1 MNDSYYC
8 INYFIDCN
16 VNLED
21 YIRITEEMVIEN
33 GDLFDEE
40 RKIEEINRFK
50 LIDSNN
56 RGHFTWS
63 EYLEFK
69 TGELLSKRN
78 KVIFLF
84 YFLFIKK
91 SKFNL
96 N

>member
-1 MNDSYYC
+1 M
-8 INYFIDCN
+8 
-16 VNLED
+16 NLEY

-56 RGHFTWS
+56 RGHFTWN

-78 KVIFLF
+78 KVIFVF
-84 YFLFIKK
+84 YFLLIKK
-91 SKFNL
+91 N
-96 N
+96 